1 MRRIDSLQD
10 TKAPECARITL
21 LTDDDRELTGYL
33 GEPMGM
39 PSNPMSDDQIH
50 DKFMRCTAV
59 GGMLSDQSITLLKHL
74 ATIVLASSA
83 FIAL

>member
-10 TKAPECARITL
+10 AKAPECARITL

-39 PSNPMSDDQIH
+39 PSNPMTEGQIH
-50 DKFMRCTAV
+50 DKFLKCTAV
-59 GGMLSDQSITLLKHL
+59 GGMLSDQSTTLLKHL
-74 ATIVLASSA
+74 TTIELASSA